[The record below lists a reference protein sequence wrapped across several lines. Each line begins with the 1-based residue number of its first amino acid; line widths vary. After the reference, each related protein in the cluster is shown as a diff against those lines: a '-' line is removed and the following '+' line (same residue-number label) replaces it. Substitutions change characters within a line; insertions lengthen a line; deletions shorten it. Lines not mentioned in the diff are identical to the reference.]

1 MSKLYL
7 EKFFENWLKQVQLRG
22 AEWEN
27 IKKQLHIYIVN
38 ADVEGLLNVIKY
50 LLEQIMD
57 ITKRLQSIEQKLRE
71 IENRLV

>member
-7 EKFFENWLKQVQLRG
+7 EKFFENWSKQAQLHG

-50 LLEQIMD
+50 LLKQILD
-57 ITKRLQSIEQKLRE
+57 ITKRLQNIEQKLRE
-71 IENRLV
+71 IESRLT